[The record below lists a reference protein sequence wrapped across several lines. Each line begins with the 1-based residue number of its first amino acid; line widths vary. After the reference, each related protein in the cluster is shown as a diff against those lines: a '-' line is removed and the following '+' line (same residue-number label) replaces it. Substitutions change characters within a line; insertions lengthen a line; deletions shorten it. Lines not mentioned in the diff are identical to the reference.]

1 MAALSR
7 VDAIIS
13 PETIREI
20 DQLALGLAAGFDE
33 KRINRALQKAS
44 DLAARSLVKPMRA
57 NAPKKTGRL
66 RRAIWSQPV
75 MKNKPGAYVGI
86 RAGKSRADQKGAY
99 YRWIVTS
106 GVRGVPYVITPNRKS
121 GAQALNIPSVGLRLS
136 ANRVTPIAGRPF
148 VRDTVDRNFD
158 NTFRIFSENLAA
170 IIQAGIPAK
179 GRITIPKPR

>member
-1 MAALSR
+1 MAASSR
-7 VDAIIS
+7 VDFTIS
-13 PETIREI
+13 PESIREI

-44 DLAARSLVKPMRA
+44 DIAAKSLVKPMRA
-57 NAPKKTGRL
+57 NAPKRTGRL

-75 MKNKPGAYVGI
+75 MRGKPGAYVGI

-106 GVRGVPYVITPNRKS
+106 GVSRVPYVITPKRRS
-121 GAQALNIPSVGLRLS
+121 GAQALSIPGIGLRLS
-136 ANRVTPIAGRPF
+136 ANRTQRIPGRPF
-148 VRDTVDRNFD
+148 VTDTVNRNF
-158 NTFRIFSENLAA
+158 NQTLRIFSENLAA
-170 IIQAGIPAK
+170 IIQAGIPSK